1 MSTNPY
7 APPQEQSEADP
18 VEELCVRAPDLRD
31 EIQAVAA
38 TGNQGPFAKP
48 TPTRKL
54 VTAILWAVLTIV
66 AFAIWD
72 RVKR

>member
-1 MSTNPY
+1 MNTNPY
-7 APPQEQSEADP
+7 APPQAPSEADP
-18 VEELCVRAPDLRD
+18 VEELCVRAPDLRE

-48 TPTRKL
+48 TPARKL

>member
-31 EIQAVAA
+31 EIQAARRAGNTLAA
-38 TGNQGPFAKP
+38 TAIN
-48 TPTRKL
+48 
-54 VTAILWAVLTIV
+54 TAPIMTHKSI
-66 AFAIWD
+66 IG
-72 RVKR
+72 